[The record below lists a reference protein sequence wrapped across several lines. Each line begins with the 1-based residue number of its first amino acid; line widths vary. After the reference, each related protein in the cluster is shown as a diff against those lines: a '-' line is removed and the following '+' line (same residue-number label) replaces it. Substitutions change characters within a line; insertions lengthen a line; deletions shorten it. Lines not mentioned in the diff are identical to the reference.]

1 MKSIK
6 SAIWFSI
13 LILGCLSCNGKT
25 PYTNPTGA
33 LVGFTEIELVN
44 FSIAGTAV
52 CNWCDASRITAL
64 QVEVVPKND
73 PITTLSMNVFDG
85 LGSFSFSDI
94 RYKKGAKLTLYGR
107 ILFGSGDTGID
118 STVEITVPGNDGET
132 VSCVMNFPSN

>member
-1 MKSIK
+1 MK
-6 SAIWFSI
+6 
-13 LILGCLSCNGKT
+13 LIRMTVLIFLFVISFLSCNGKT
-25 PYTNPTGA
+25 PYTN
-33 LVGFTEIELVN
+33 LYSEIEMVN

-52 CNWCDASRITAL
+52 CNSCDTSRITAL

-107 ILFGSGDTGID
+107 ILFGSGDTGTD
-118 STVEITVPGNDGET
+118 STVEISVPDSDGKT
-132 VSCVMNFPSN
+132 VSCVINFSSD